1 MQGASQPVKYKGYV
15 AAVEYEDSEKLFY
28 GHVVNS
34 GTSSIA
40 TFAAADV
47 EGLKR
52 EFRISIDEY
61 LASCE
66 EDGVEPQKP
75 YSGKLNL
82 RLGTDLHHRVT
93 IASMQSNMSLN
104 SWIRQALEE
113 KIGAIGD
120 VPRKAAA
127 G

>member
-1 MQGASQPVKYKGYV
+1 MMIYKGYI
-15 AAVEYEDSEKLFY
+15 ATVEYEDSEELFY

-52 EFRISIDEY
+52 EFRISIDDY

-82 RLGTDLHHRVT
+82 RLGTELFT
-93 IASMQSNMSLN
+93 TASPSLSMQSNTSLN

-113 KIGAIGD
+113 KVSASGGAL
-120 VPRKAAA
+120 RKAAA

>member
-1 MQGASQPVKYKGYV
+1 MIYKGYV
-15 AAVEYEDSEKLFY
+15 AAIEYEESEELFHGY
-28 GHVVNS
+28 VVNS
-34 GTSSIA
+34 GASSIA
-40 TFAAADV
+40 TFAASDV

-66 EDGVEPQKP
+66 EDGVEPQRP
-75 YSGKLNL
+75 YSGKLNV

-104 SWIRQALEE
+104 GWIKKALEE
-113 KIGAIGD
+113 KVSASGGALH
-120 VPRKAAA
+120 RAAA